1 MKAESI
7 TTAIPAN
14 PVVPQAVDAWI
25 LTDFLGHIADISPAA
40 AAMISMSAAG
50 AYGRQIQ
57 LFFAADR
64 QNVIR
69 DMRSAR
75 EGMTIEAVRT
85 LKPRERRS
93 IPVRLEMTLAEEYRD
108 HLLWRFHRD
117 A

>member
-1 MKAESI
+1 M
-7 TTAIPAN
+7 TTTTPAN
-14 PVVPQAVDAWI
+14 AAPQAIDAWI
-25 LTDFLGHIADISPAA
+25 LTDFFGLIADISPGAA
-40 AAMISMSAAG
+40 ALISMSSAG
-50 AYGRQIQ
+50 AYGRQMQ
-57 LFFAADR
+57 LFFAEDR

-75 EGMTIEAVRT
+75 QGMTIETIRT

-93 IPVRLEMTLAEEYRD
+93 IPVRIEMALAEEYAD